1 MKGRTGDKAR
11 LHHILDAINE
21 IENYISGI
29 SFNVFSNSSEKKFAT
44 VKQLEIIGEAANKIT
59 KETKTDYPEV
69 EWIKIIALRN
79 ILVHEYYVIDET
91 IVWNIITAD
100 LPDLKAQIV
109 SLKNRFIE

>member
-29 SFNVFSNSSEKKFAT
+29 SFNIFSNSSEKKFAT

-100 LPDLKAQIV
+100 LPDLKEQIV

>member
-29 SFNVFSNSSEKKFAT
+29 SFNIFSNSSEKKFAT

>member
-100 LPDLKAQIV
+100 LPDLKEQIV